1 MNEVK
6 TEKKRAGAGGDGEK
20 IAASPTDQVKGQAMK
35 VKYMLGETQRRESL
49 QV

>member
-20 IAASPTDQVKGQAMK
+20 IAASPTDQVHES
-35 VKYMLGETQRRESL
+35 ETYAGRNTKERENRRKPN
-49 QV
+49 